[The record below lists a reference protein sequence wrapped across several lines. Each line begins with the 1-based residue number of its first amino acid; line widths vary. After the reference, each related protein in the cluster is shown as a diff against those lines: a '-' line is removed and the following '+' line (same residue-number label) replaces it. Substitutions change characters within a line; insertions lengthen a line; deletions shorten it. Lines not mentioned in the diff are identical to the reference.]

1 VISNRNRLNEPSL
14 VDLQSMRRSRTS
26 RVVALMHNL
35 NLDHLILTGHDQ
47 IRYATDYRSL
57 LVSEANDWCAL
68 VFSREA
74 EGVMLVPDVDKE
86 ESLDENNKP
95 IARRVPV
102 PSWSP
107 ASLHPRY
114 WIEHIGLELIR
125 GRAQRVGFDR
135 IPWNILQ
142 GLSAKFPEIEI
153 VGVEKELFELRAV
166 KENTEIR
173 LLELAGELNIATIHS
188 TLSQASTNST
198 DSWILG
204 QIAAGQLSGGAE
216 AFTHSMCNVRGSN
229 SWFPQGERVGPRGA
243 FFIDVGCYGLGGYAS
258 DLTRTCFVG
267 EPDTT
272 VRAAYKVLQDALRIG
287 QEIAQ
292 VGVKVSLIDSAVNGY
307 LIDNGLPGTPYSM
320 GHGIGLRSCEVPTVY
335 RSHLMDDDKV
345 LEIGNVISLEPE
357 TRVTTADGT
366 YVLKIEDNFAIEA
379 GGARSLVPPAYDE
392 PLIIME

>member
-1 VISNRNRLNEPSL
+1 
-14 VDLQSMRRSRTS
+14 MRRSRTS
-26 RVVALMHNL
+26 RVVELMNNL

-74 EGVMLVPDVDKE
+74 EGVMLVPDVDQE
-86 ESLDENNKP
+86 ELLDGQNKP
-95 IARRVPV
+95 ILRRVPV

-107 ASLHPRY
+107 ASLHPHY
-114 WIEHIGLELIR
+114 WIEHIGFELLR
-125 GRAQRVGFDR
+125 GRAKRVGFDR

-142 GLSAKFPEIEI
+142 GLTEKFPDIEI

-166 KENTEIR
+166 KEKVEIR
-173 LLELAGELNIATIHS
+173 LLELAGELNIDTIHKAF
-188 TLSQASTNST
+188 SQASKHNT
-198 DSWILG
+198 DAWILG

-216 AFTHSMCNVRGSN
+216 AFTHSMCNVRGSE
-229 SWFPQGERVGPRGA
+229 SWFPQGVEVGPRGA
-243 FFIDVGCYGLGGYAS
+243 FFIDVGCYGVGGYAS

-272 VRAAYKVLQDALRIG
+272 VSAAYKVLQDALRIG
-287 QEIAQ
+287 QEIANA
-292 VGVKVSLIDSAVNGY
+292 GVRVSLIDSAVNSY
-307 LIDNGLPGTPYSM
+307 LISHGLPGTPYSM

-335 RSHLMDDDKV
+335 RGHLMDDDKV

-357 TRVTTADGT
+357 TRVTTAEGT
-366 YVLKIEDNFAIEA
+366 YVLKLEDNFVIEP

-392 PLIIME
+392 PLIIIE